1 MTYNV
6 AEYVVEWV
14 LCDIQYAEKWR
25 LFLKAFFLCSTTEAH
40 TYTHTHTHT
49 RTHTNTQTHT
59 NTHTHT
65 RTHTMM
71 TAIGDNATRSISPK
85 NVRQKS
91 PASLYIKNNERKSQL
106 KVLMTGDL
114 HI

>member
-6 AEYVVEWV
+6 AEYVVGWFF
-14 LCDIQYAEKWR
+14 CDIQYGEKRR
-25 LFLKAFFLCSTTEAH
+25 LFLKAIFHWSTTEAH
-40 TYTHTHTHT
+40 THTHTHT

-59 NTHTHT
+59 NTHTW
-65 RTHTMM
+65 THTMM

-91 PASLYIKNNERKSQL
+91 PASLYIINNQRINQL
-106 KVLMTGDL
+106 NVLMTGDL